1 MRQAYEVW
9 DVVPGRDVRASV
21 EGVIDDWE
29 GFRILLRDYETDRV
43 LRIAFGSHVA
53 YQNRD
58 ESDLDGEAA
67 RSDGLGRGCFYR
79 VRGSEFE
86 ARFKADSGRQFGDLK
101 HFAIITDTD
110 CIDVLVTGEPKIEQL
125 CG

>member
-1 MRQAYEVW
+1 MRQIYEVW
-9 DVVPGRDVRASV
+9 DVVPGRSVQASI

-29 GFRILLRDYETDRV
+29 GFRILLRDHETNRM
-43 LRIAFGSHVA
+43 LRISFPACVA

-67 RSDGLGRGCFYR
+67 RSEGLGRGCFYR

-86 ARFKADSGRQFGDLK
+86 ARLKSDSARQFSDLR
-101 HFAIITDTD
+101 HFAIITDAD
-110 CIDVLVTGEPKIEQL
+110 CVDVLATDDPVVESL
-125 CG
+125 